1 MFSNLTFKKL
11 PGTKRAAEA
20 IDNSSAEYTYTTDD
34 DDEATTTTTPKEPVM
49 LPTAKYPAP
58 ATSARTAVAKNAA
71 APAAGAA
78 APATPGAAAP
88 AAPPTAAAPAVVAT
102 AAPAAKA
109 AAPAADPPP
118 PPGRGSQGGQW
129 LNRKQR
135 RAQAHHEA
143 GKPQASSTRFVQVV
157 MCVRCDKA
165 QPGAYCPRRMCG
177 PCCRAVQGPPPCPQ
191 HGSGSASASSDTAHQ

>member
-34 DDEATTTTTPKEPVM
+34 EATTTTTPKEPVM

-58 ATSARTAVAKNAA
+58 GTAVAKNAA

-78 APATPGAAAP
+78 APAAPGAAAP

-109 AAPAADPPP
+109 AAPAADPP